1 MRAVSAV
8 IDGIGSFSCASVV
21 SCHCILRHPIAI
33 KALFK
38 MFYRTLR
45 RMVSDRF
52 AQEFVQFGIFHALDP
67 AVEAFG

>member
-1 MRAVSAV
+1 MGAV
-8 IDGIGSFSCASVV
+8 IDGIGSFSYASVV

-38 MFYRTLR
+38 VFDRTLR

-52 AQEFVQFGIFHALDP
+52 AQEFVQFGIFLALDP
-67 AVEAFG
+67 GVEAFG